1 MRSPEVLS
9 ALTTP
14 FTATGELDYA
24 AFGANLTRLEPL
36 VDGVFVAGTTGE
48 FLALEPPEH
57 ARLVADCL
65 EVFGPQR
72 VVVHVGAPST
82 RQSLQLT
89 AEACR
94 LGAVRF
100 AAITPYY
107 LPASTAGVLR
117 HWAAIK
123 QACGG
128 ELYGYVYPDVAVT
141 DVLPADL
148 PELLTSGIDGLKVS
162 ATASTRVKDY
172 LAAAPA
178 GFKLWSGND
187 ADVPNVM
194 AAGGTGTVSGV
205 SGACP
210 TPWAALR
217 EALSAGDEAGVER
230 AQQII
235 TQVVS
240 VLGPSIAALKAAL
253 DRQGLSGGHCRMA
266 IDTPNELV
274 QSQISDVVDLV
285 ASIQPEEKN

>member
-1 MRSPEVLS
+1 MPTPEVLS

-14 FTATGELDYA
+14 FTAAGEIDYG
-24 AFGANLTRLEPL
+24 AFEANLRRLEPL

-48 FLALEPPEH
+48 YLALELHEH
-57 ARLVADCL
+57 ARLAASCL
-65 EVFGPQR
+65 EVFGAQR
-72 VVVHVGAPST
+72 VVVHVGAAST

-89 AEACR
+89 EEAR
-94 LGAVRF
+94 GLGAVRF

-107 LPASTAGVLR
+107 LAASTAGVLR

-128 ELYGYVYPDVAVT
+128 DLYGYVFPDVAVT
-141 DVLPADL
+141 DVLPTDL
-148 PELLTSGIDGLKVS
+148 PELLKSGIDGLKVS
-162 ATASTRVKDY
+162 ATASTRVDEY

-187 ADVPNVM
+187 ADVPHVM

-217 EALSAGDEAGVER
+217 DAMTAGDGVALAR
-230 AQQII
+230 AQSVI
-235 TQVVS
+235 TQVVA
-240 VLGPSIAALKAAL
+240 VLGPSIASLKAAL
-253 DRQGLSGGHCRMA
+253 DLQGLAGGHCRMV
-266 IDTPNELV
+266 IDTPNDRV
-274 QSQISDVVDLV
+274 QRQISDVVDLV
-285 ASIQPEEKN
+285 TSF